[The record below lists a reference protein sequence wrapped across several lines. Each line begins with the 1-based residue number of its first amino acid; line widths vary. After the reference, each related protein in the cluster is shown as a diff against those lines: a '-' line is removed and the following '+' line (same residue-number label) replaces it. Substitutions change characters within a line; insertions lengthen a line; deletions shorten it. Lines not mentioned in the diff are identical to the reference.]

1 MNCNKKGFTVVE
13 LVITIMIFCMI
24 SIPLYFVLSDSSN
37 QANII
42 AARNHIKQEGNKVY
56 KILENDLTQAKRAS
70 FTQKGDSFSIRVRL
84 QENDNKLIKLK
95 EDDDPELKYTF
106 EKPKLYRSLQGKRW
120 LVSDSVDSIEIT
132 EPTEIEKK
140 DSPGK
145 LTVNLVMKSN
155 LPGIKDKD
163 QPKYEQNKIIVMAE
177 DAASV
182 NDPNW
187 IDIGKVGGIF
197 QTDGNILA
205 SLKEDFE
212 KLGSSFLDE
221 WEKTFADI
229 KNMTVGQLKEALTKA
244 KDNLTKLQNQIKDMD
259 VQIKDLAWDAVYERT
274 PIKEKKIFGITYGTN
289 EKQANKE
296 NAEKERRAT
305 EIKNFVASIENAS
318 QMNWET
324 VKQKGGSDMKAGA
337 DDALTKLF
345 DAKNQMFD
353 GEAKMKEGISQIQE
367 QLNINK

>member
-1 MNCNKKGFTVVE
+1 MRCNNKAFTVME
-13 LVITIMIFCMI
+13 LIITIFIMAMI
-24 SIPLYFVLSDSSN
+24 SIPLYFVLSDSTS
-37 QANII
+37 QANVI

-56 KILENDLTQAKRAS
+56 KILENDLTQAKRES
-70 FTQKGDSFSIRVRL
+70 FSQKDNTFSIRVRL
-84 QENDNKLIKLK
+84 QEKDDKLIKLK
-95 EDDDPELKYTF
+95 EDEDPELKYTF

-120 LVSDSVDSIEIT
+120 LVSDSVDSIEVI
-132 EPTEIEKK
+132 EPSEIEKK

-155 LPGIKDKD
+155 LPGIKEND

-187 IDIGKVGGIF
+187 IDIGRVGGIF

-212 KLGSSFLDE
+212 KLGSNFMDE
-221 WEKTFADI
+221 WEKTFADV
-229 KNMTVGQLKEALTKA
+229 KNMTIGQLKEALTNA
-244 KDNLTKLQNQIKDMD
+244 KDNLAKLQDQIKDMNG
-259 VQIKDLAWDAVYERT
+259 QIKDLSWDAIYERT
-274 PIKEKKIFGITYGTN
+274 KIKEKKFLGITTGTN

-305 EIKNFVASIENAS
+305 EIKNFVASIQNAS
-318 QMNWET
+318 EMHWET

-337 DDALTKLF
+337 DDALTKMF

-353 GEAKMKEGISQIQE
+353 GEQKMKDGIAMIE
-367 QLNINK
+367 NEINSK

>member
-1 MNCNKKGFTVVE
+1 MKYNNKGFTVME
-13 LVITIMIFCMI
+13 LIITIFIMAMI
-24 SIPLYFVLSDSSN
+24 SIPLYFLLSDSSN
-37 QANII
+37 QANVM
-42 AARNHIKQEGNKVY
+42 AARKHIKQEGNKVY
-56 KILENDLTQAKRAS
+56 KVLENDLTQAKRNS
-70 FTQKGDSFSIRVRL
+70 FTQKGDTFSIRVRL
-84 QENDNKLIKLK
+84 EENDDKLIKLK
-95 EDDDPELKYTF
+95 EEDDPELKYTF

-132 EPTEIEKK
+132 EPSEIEKK

-155 LPGIKDKD
+155 LPGIKDSE

-187 IDIGKVGGIF
+187 VDIGKVGGIF
-197 QTDGNILA
+197 QMDGNILA

-212 KLGSSFLDE
+212 KLGESFLDE

-244 KDNLTKLQNQIKDMD
+244 KENLAKLQDQLKNMD
-259 VQIKDLAWDAVYERT
+259 GQIKDLAWDAVYERT
-274 PIKEKKIFGITYGTN
+274 QIKEKKFLGITYGTN

-305 EIKNFVASIENAS
+305 EIKNFVASIQNAS
-318 QMNWET
+318 EMNWET

-337 DDALTKLF
+337 DDALTKMF

-353 GEAKMKEGISQIQE
+353 GEKKMKEGISMIEDQI
-367 QLNINK
+367 NSNK

>member
-1 MNCNKKGFTVVE
+1 MRYNNGFTVVE

-37 QANII
+37 QANVI

-56 KILENDLTQAKRAS
+56 KILENDLTQAKRNS
-70 FTQKGDSFSIRVRL
+70 FAQNDNSFSIRVRL

-120 LVSDSVDSIEIT
+120 LVSDSVESIDIT
-132 EPTEIEKK
+132 EPSEIEKQ

-155 LPGIKDKD
+155 LAGIKDKD

-212 KLGSSFLDE
+212 QLGGNFIDE

-244 KDNLTKLQNQIKDMD
+244 KDNLTKLQDQIKNMD
-259 VQIKDLAWDAVYERT
+259 GQIKDLAWDAVYERT
-274 PIKEKKIFGITYGTN
+274 QIKEKKIFGITVGTN
-289 EKQANKE
+289 EKQANRE

-305 EIKNFVASIENAS
+305 EIKNYVAGLKNQSE
-318 QMNWET
+318 MNWDV

-337 DDALTKLF
+337 EDALTKMF
-345 DAKNQMFD
+345 DAKNKMFD
-353 GEAKMKEGISQIQE
+353 GEQKMKDGLAKIQE
-367 QLNINK
+367 QINANN

>member
-1 MNCNKKGFTVVE
+1 MIYNKKGFTVME
-13 LVITIMIFCMI
+13 LVITIMIVCMI

-56 KILENDLTQAKRAS
+56 KILENDLTQAKRNS
-70 FTQKGDSFSIRVRL
+70 FAQNDNSFSIRVRL

-132 EPTEIEKK
+132 EPTEIEKQ

-145 LTVNLVMKSN
+145 LTINLVMKSN
-155 LPGIKDKD
+155 LAGIKDKD

-177 DAASV
+177 DAASL

-212 KLGSSFLDE
+212 QLGDNFIGE
-221 WEKTFADI
+221 WEDSFADI
-229 KNMTVGQLKEALTKA
+229 KNMTVGKLEEALASATNSLK
-244 KDNLTKLQNQIKDMD
+244 KLQDSMKDLD
-259 VQIKDLAWDAVYERT
+259 VKIKDLAWDAVYERT
-274 PIKEKKIFGITYGTN
+274 QIEEETFLGITVGTN
-289 EKQANKE
+289 EEEANRE

-305 EIKNFVASIENAS
+305 EVKNYVASFKNMSE
-318 QMNWET
+318 MDWEA
-324 VKQKGGSDMKAGA
+324 VKKKGGNDMKAGA
-337 DDALTKLF
+337 EDALTKLF
-345 DAKNQMFD
+345 DAKNKMFD
-353 GEAKMKEGISQIQE
+353 GEDKMKKGISQIQE
-367 QLNINK
+367 QLNIKK